1 MTMMAL
7 VQTTP
12 TPPMPPMPPDMPQV
26 VIRGSTFWDNLPPE
40 AVVIV
45 VLLITVGIVLMS
57 WPIVRAV
64 ARRIEGK
71 SQEDPVLRGEVEQLR
86 ARLAEMETLHVRLSD
101 LEERVDF
108 TERLLAQQRG
118 MGQLP
123 AH

>member
-1 MTMMAL
+1 MITL

-12 TPPMPPMPPDMPQV
+12 TPPMPPMPPMPQV
-26 VIRGSTFWDNLPPE
+26 VISQPSWWDTLPPE
-40 AVVIV
+40 AMVIV
-45 VLLITVGIVLMS
+45 ILCTTVGIVLMS
-57 WPIVRAV
+57 WPIVRAL

-71 SQEDPVLRGEVEQLR
+71 TGEDPALRGEVEQLR
-86 ARLAEMETLHVRLSD
+86 ARLAEMEALHVRLSD

-108 TERLLAQQRG
+108 TERLLAQQKG